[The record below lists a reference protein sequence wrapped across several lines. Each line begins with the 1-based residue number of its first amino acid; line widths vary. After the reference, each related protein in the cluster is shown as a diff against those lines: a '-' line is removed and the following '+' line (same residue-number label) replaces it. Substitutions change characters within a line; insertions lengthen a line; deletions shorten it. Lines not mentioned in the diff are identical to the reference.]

1 MGELFAVVLTIITVV
16 STAIF
21 VMHVWWLSADISV
34 HGPWIDRQLLETMVS
49 SGVLFV
55 LSQLALAVFV
65 WQSGDRRDG
74 RKITVFPGGVVLMVV
89 LAIVLVGAEILALT
103 FVGSKVW
110 IRRIDAIMRHPVD
123 TRPTPGC
130 GPAASVSNV

>member
-21 VMHVWWLSADISV
+21 VMHVWWLPADISV

-55 LSQLALAVFV
+55 LSQLAFRGCRRCSSSRASPS
-65 WQSGDRRDG
+65 WRIASATADPPDRRNHASSSG
-74 RKITVFPGGVVLMVV
+74 HE
-89 LAIVLVGAEILALT
+89 A
-103 FVGSKVW
+103 
-110 IRRIDAIMRHPVD
+110 DA
-123 TRPTPGC
+123 
-130 GPAASVSNV
+130 